1 MPKVAKGNGNRKQNM
16 AAVTDDF
23 VKKCEVK
30 QNEALGRFV
39 VAQCNL
45 RAGETVLLEQ
55 PIVVLPHMGDRRCS
69 KCFKLTQ
76 SFCRKCLLLVLCEDC
91 PDHDN
96 QNCQRLAEIKL
107 SEEQVKLVQEH
118 SDIQPVL
125 KCLLLKEHPETLPLY
140 EEMTQM
146 ETHLAARKGTD
157 IWKHY
162 QEHAFAPLEA
172 SGVLR
177 HLQTEADE
185 DLVQGLLSILDVNA
199 YEIRAPEAGGSMKGL
214 YRRAALF
221 AHSCIPNLVT
231 AIDEERRIKVYANR
245 FIAAGE
251 ILYICYT
258 NVLLGTEERREILK
272 VGKYFH
278 CSCPRCQDP
287 TELGTHMSS
296 FICSHCSC
304 PDGFIIRMPET
315 GTWQCVLNPDHTLK
329 QEFVSNMLERA
340 KEEIFHAKD
349 DIYRLE
355 LLLAKLSRLLH
366 RNHYLMLDLKQ
377 NIASILRQIL
387 QNITHRP
394 NRKVYERKIR
404 LCQEILLVLKVVAPG
419 ISRLKAIALYELANT
434 QAELARKQYS
444 EQELSASDLQATLEQ
459 VEVMIR
465 ESLRMLLFEPLA
477 TPEGQLSR
485 SLLRELKELQDDIK
499 NIQESND
506 D

>member
-1 MPKVAKGNGNRKQNM
+1 M

-23 VKKCEVK
+23 AKKCELR
-30 QNEALGRFV
+30 QNDTLGRFV
-39 VAQCNL
+39 VALCNL

-55 PIVVLPHMGDRRCS
+55 PIVVLPLMGHRRCS
-69 KCFKLTQ
+69 KCFNLTQ
-76 SFCRKCLLLVLCEDC
+76 SFCKKCRLLALCGDC
-91 PDHDN
+91 SEHDER
-96 QNCQRLAEIKL
+96 NCRRLAEMQL
-107 SEEQVKLVQEH
+107 SEEQVDLLQRKEH
-118 SDIQPVL
+118 TEIQPAL
-125 KCLLLKEHPETLPLY
+125 KCLLLREHSETRPVY
-140 EEMTQM
+140 EELIQM
-146 ETHLAARKGTD
+146 DSKTAARKGTD
-157 IWKHY
+157 IWKNY
-162 QEHAFAPLEA
+162 QEHAFAPLEK
-172 SGVLR
+172 SGVLKQL
-177 HLQTEADE
+177 HGETDE
-185 DLVQGLLSILDVNA
+185 ELVQGLLGVLDINA
-199 YEIRAPEAGGSMKGL
+199 FEIRAPEPGGSMRGL
-214 YRRAALF
+214 YRRAGLF
-221 AHSCIPNLVT
+221 AHSCLPNLVT
-231 AIDEERRIKVYANR
+231 AIDDERRIKVYANR

-251 ILYICYT
+251 ILYTCYT
-258 NVLLGTEERREILK
+258 NQLLGNEERRQVLK
-272 VGKYFH
+272 EGKCFD
-278 CSCPRCQDP
+278 CACPRCQDP

-304 PDGFIIRMPET
+304 TGGYIIRQPET
-315 GTWQCVLNPDHTLK
+315 GIWLCLLNPEHTLK

-340 KEEIFHAKD
+340 KEEIFHARE

-434 QAELARKQYS
+434 QAELARKLFS
-444 EQELSASDLQATLEQ
+444 EQEHSANDLLAELGQ
-459 VEVMIR
+459 VEVMMR

-485 SLLRELKELQDDIK
+485 TMLRELKELQDDIK

-506 D
+506 DVNQ